1 MDLHRNLSRILSRWD
16 DFGGHAS
23 WQMAVACPSNR
34 ARPALQIGRK
44 KGRPPKQPVGPGV
57 GGRVTRR
64 CSLALLNQAA
74 RATGDDCFG
83 LRFGNAL
90 SLDQCGAWGKAVK
103 EAPTLRAALGVVCR
117 RMNMLHTGTKVELYE
132 DSRRTLLSFRFV
144 GRTHEDPRHYLE
156 GSLAVVRKVVQLAEA
171 GAVSVCF
178 EHDRPPRVSELE
190 PVLGARI
197 AFNRPTNGV
206 TVETARLDEPL
217 SKSTTTTHGPMEAL
231 ALSACEDLVQ
241 AVVQAIAKLIPYG
254 WLTIQS
260 TAAAVGLQVRTL
272 ERRLDKWGVPY
283 KTLLDE
289 VRRARAL
296 ELMRTGGHSMT
307 DIALLLGYSEQ
318 AHFTRAF
325 RRWTGMSPR
334 QYDVAD

>member
-1 MDLHRNLSRILSRWD
+1 MHRVRCLVGVPKLVAACGVKPAVVLARAGLPPLPLSDPDAW
-16 DFGGHAS
+16 
-23 WQMAVACPSNR
+23 VP
-34 ARPALQIGRK
+34 
-44 KGRPPKQPVGPGV
+44 
-57 GGRVTRR
+57 RR

-83 LRFGNAL
+83 LRFGDAL
-90 SLDQCGAWGKAVK
+90 SLDQCGAWGKAVQ

-144 GRTHEDPRHYLE
+144 GRTHEDPRHYVE
-156 GSLAVVRKVVQLAEA
+156 GSLAVARKVVQLAEA

-190 PVLGARI
+190 PVLGTRI

-206 TVETARLDEPL
+206 AVVSARLDEPL
-217 SKSTTTTHGPMEAL
+217 SKSNSATHGPMETL

-260 TAAAVGLQVRTL
+260 IAAAVGLQVRTL

-334 QYDVAD
+334 QYEIGRTKGSG